1 MAASGSD
8 PLMPVI
14 CLLIFDI
21 VDRNTTGCLGWLP
34 CCGGLPERASAR
46 VDGLAGDRGLN
57 GQAGKKDEVLSKV
70 EAGGS
75 CMGALFSVC
84 DGWLWI
90 KRLRAFGGCLG
101 TERR

>member
-1 MAASGSD
+1 
-8 PLMPVI
+8 MPVI

-70 EAGGS
+70 EAGDRVWGFVL
-75 CMGALFSVC
+75 CVRWLAL
-84 DGWLWI
+84 DQ
-90 KRLRAFGGCLG
+90 AFKGIWWMPWH
-101 TERR
+101 